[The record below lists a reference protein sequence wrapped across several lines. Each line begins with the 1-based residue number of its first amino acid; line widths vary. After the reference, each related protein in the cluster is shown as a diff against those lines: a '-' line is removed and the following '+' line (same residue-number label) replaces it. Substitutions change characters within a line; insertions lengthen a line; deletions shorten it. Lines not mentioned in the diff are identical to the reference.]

1 MRSLYHI
8 FCVSLQKITN
18 NNKYMAN
25 YNIRELQLR
34 ILGILLEFDKVCKE
48 HGLRYC
54 ICGGTM
60 IGAVRHKGFIPW
72 DDDLDVSMPRPDYEK
87 LIAHCHEWLPKQ
99 FEFVCAENDPNYPL
113 PFGKIQDAFTTLIE
127 RKHLYYL
134 GGCYIDI
141 FPYDAYP
148 DNALARRWQ
157 CIKYHYLK
165 QCLYLVHRDPFRHGH
180 GPSCWIPLLV
190 RKIHSM
196 AGLQKSIRKVLNTY
210 DYNTCNLAASYTDGY
225 KKILPKHIVDEYCP
239 YTFEGHTVMGIKN
252 YDTYLKCMYGDYM
265 TIPPVEKRIQHN
277 FYYLDLH
284 TPYREYKKANK
295 D

>member
-1 MRSLYHI
+1 
-8 FCVSLQKITN
+8 
-18 NNKYMAN
+18 MAN

-113 PFGKIQDAFTTLIE
+113 PFGKIQDASTTLIE

-141 FPYDAYP
+141 FPYSERKTTATNRMYELQDKLVLKEYLNAKLYFNLGTYFGNCIGSGGNNYEACIITSQNALKDYPYTTLREQFASLIMQSKYELAIHSVKEKQAERFQDAEDECYGFMNEYP
-148 DNALARRWQ
+148 DSKDIALAE
-157 CIKYHYLK
+157 KYIDK
-165 QCLYLVHRDPFRHGH
+165 CKKF
-180 GPSCWIPLLV
+180 S
-190 RKIHSM
+190 
-196 AGLQKSIRKVLNTY
+196 AGKL
-210 DYNTCNLAASYTDGY
+210 
-225 KKILPKHIVDEYCP
+225 
-239 YTFEGHTVMGIKN
+239 TF
-252 YDTYLKCMYGDYM
+252 D
-265 TIPPVEKRIQHN
+265 
-277 FYYLDLH
+277 
-284 TPYREYKKANK
+284 
-295 D
+295 